1 MDRSAVIYLID
12 ENQKQNNLGIWEKER
27 TERKAYA
34 ERTSV
39 SQSEWYEGG
48 RQGLN
53 PRYRFRM
60 FAPDYHGERT
70 LKYDGVIYTI
80 YRTFLNKN
88 EIIDLYTQL
97 EKGVQ

>member
-1 MDRSAVIYLID
+1 MDRSTVIYLIA
-12 ENQKQNNLGIWEKER
+12 ENQTQDALGIWKKENI
-27 TERKAYA
+27 ERKAYA

-53 PRYRFRM
+53 PQYRFRM
-60 FAPDYHGERT
+60 FAPDYKGEKL
-70 LKYDGVIYTI
+70 LKYDGVIYAI

-88 EIIDLYTQL
+88 EIIDLYTQY
-97 EKGVQ
+97 EKGAE